1 MTLRRACRWLCRCT
15 GIHESVHQPGLYTG
29 EQHSGRREKRQ
40 GPSCRFRDSRVLHF
54 LQSSSLQEAH
64 KSIVR
69 LVHGEDRVKLTRE
82 KFKEN
87 GSNILVD
94 MTRLQS
100 RKSFLQVKALMTMSK
115 KLNQVR
121 HLHELQRDITVLTRL
136 EAVIGGRQPLQSH
149 CDVQK
154 GFFGYKGRKSS
165 ICDKMSSSGACT

>member
-1 MTLRRACRWLCRCT
+1 
-15 GIHESVHQPGLYTG
+15 
-29 EQHSGRREKRQ
+29 
-40 GPSCRFRDSRVLHF
+40 
-54 LQSSSLQEAH
+54 
-64 KSIVR
+64 
-69 LVHGEDRVKLTRE
+69 VHGEDRVKLARE

-94 MTRLQS
+94 MMRLQS
-100 RKSFLQVKALMTMSK
+100 RKSFLQVEALMIMK
-115 KLNQVR
+115 EKLRKVR

-154 GFFGYKGRKSS
+154 GFFGYKGQKSS